1 MAEPNKAPPVEVKD
15 LRRRFKTLNRREGL
29 SGAFKDLFSRDY
41 TYTDAVDGISF
52 SLEEGEI
59 VGFVGPNGAGKST
72 TIKMLTGVLEPTSG
86 TALVNGL
93 PPFKNRSRNAMSI
106 GVVFGQRSQLWW
118 DLPVIESFKVLKEIY
133 RIPDDRYRESMAAFD
148 ELVNLKDLYRKQVRT
163 MSLGQ
168 RMLCDIV
175 AAFLHDPK
183 IIFLD
188 EPTIGL
194 DISVKSKI
202 RSLIL
207 ELNKR
212 RRTTIILTTH
222 DIADIEALCKRIVII
237 DKGKIIY
244 DGDLARVS
252 GIVGAYRTLRLSFS
266 QSGERDWAPELE
278 RDLTARFPVA
288 GALGL
293 EAEEDGWIAV
303 TVNEEKVRLMDVLNA
318 ITAGY
323 PVKDVK
329 IEEIRTE
336 HVIKKIY
343 EGALT

>member
-1 MAEPNKAPPVEVKD
+1 MPDANSILPVEVKG
-15 LRRRFKTLNRREGL
+15 LTKRYKTLKRREGL
-29 SGAFKDLFSRDY
+29 FGAFRDLFSRDY
-41 TYTDAVDGISF
+41 NYTDAVDGISF
-52 SLEEGEI
+52 SLEPGEI

-72 TIKMLTGVLEPTSG
+72 TIKMLTGVLDPSSG

-93 PPFKNRSRNAMSI
+93 APFRNRARNAQNI

-133 RIPDDRYRESMAAFD
+133 RIPDQEYKRSMEAFD
-148 ELVNLKDLYRKQVRT
+148 ELVNLEELYHKQVRT

-175 AAFLHDPK
+175 AAFLHNPR

-194 DISVKSKI
+194 DISVKAKI

-212 RRTTIILTTH
+212 RKTTIILTTH
-222 DIADIEALCKRIVII
+222 DIADIEALCKRIIII

-252 GIVGAYRTLRLSFS
+252 GIVGSYRTLRLSFG
-266 QSGERDWAPELE
+266 QSEGRDFAPDMGRELGEK
-278 RDLTARFPVA
+278 FPDE
-288 GALGL
+288 GALSV
-293 EAEEDGWIAV
+293 ATEEDGWIAV
-303 TVNEEKVRLMDVLNA
+303 TVNEEKVRLMDVLNV
-318 ITAGY
+318 ITRGY
-323 PVKDVK
+323 PIKDVK

-336 HVIKKIY
+336 DVIKKIY
-343 EGALT
+343 EGALS